1 MTSASFEKMPPAVL
15 SREYVTYLE
24 KKKLSELVWSREL
37 FLFHH
42 LVKLSGRGVII
53 EIEFCRG
60 EGLEQSQDGVLRFG
74 AHFPLAFEFL
84 LFLLQGCQFGVF
96 HQRFEFVRLRV
107 FSVLVPEN
115 AGQPA
120 AFFFRT
126 EQGIFHVPGNVFL
139 SSRFPA
145 SCSPSAVG
153 R

>member
-1 MTSASFEKMPPAVL
+1 M
-15 SREYVTYLE
+15 
-24 KKKLSELVWSREL
+24 
-37 FLFHH
+37 
-42 LVKLSGRGVII
+42 II

-60 EGLEQSQDGVLRFG
+60 EGLEQIQDGVLWCS
-74 AHFPLAFEFL
+74 AHFPLAFEFF

-120 AFFFRT
+120 AFFLRT